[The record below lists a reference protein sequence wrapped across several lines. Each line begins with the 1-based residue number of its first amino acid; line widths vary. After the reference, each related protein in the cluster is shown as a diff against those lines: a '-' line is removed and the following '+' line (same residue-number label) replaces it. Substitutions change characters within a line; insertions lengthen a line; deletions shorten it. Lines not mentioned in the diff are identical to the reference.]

1 MSSPYLAVAWG
12 GKVSLYRRDSSSA
25 LTFVSTTTVT
35 TANITDIKWDPTGV
49 YLAISFGFTAPYA
62 AVYKLAGAS
71 GSETFT
77 ALSNPATA
85 YNNRARY
92 VAWSN
97 SGTRL
102 MVGGY
107 DSANGVNSPITQ
119 FYNFASDTLTFDR
132 SYTYMARAGWRATFT
147 PDDKY
152 ILITQSAGTGGSEL
166 LSLNANGLDYDR
178 TNFYLNGYNNSTGVA
193 AAQKL
198 LSIGGNYGTPLKAFD
213 NTSGTP
219 SEFSSYPSG
228 RPAYGG
234 PVAFT
239 SAADYLVCALGYTTA
254 TLADQLKLYAV
265 SGGALTVQTGPNTQP
280 VPSLTSDGNQ
290 LANDLAFTRSGD
302 FLAVGLGVASAP
314 FFVWYSRSGGSLTK
328 LTNPSTMPTSA
339 VVATAWSE
347 PPTPTITMAAST
359 DNATAVLQQGPV
371 LQDSQGYFLQGPVLQ
386 DATAR
391 FQQGTV
397 FIVASTDNAT
407 GSFTE
412 GNDGPL
418 HSTLAS
424 AAASFSE
431 GNDGPLHATLQAVT
445 AVFKEGDDGK
455 MTLTLGGASAN
466 IHISLAQEYDSFVYD
481 SLVAGDGASG
491 ALRCSSS
498 IVDTAAFVDAVKLA
512 FAVNIQDVVNLT
524 ASATGHYT
532 LTALVIEQMKIYGVA
547 SSTLEAINMLSDAIK
562 LKDTADRAFVAVI
575 HDAVNLGENI
585 EGHLNAIAQALDTLA
600 VEDVLSQSVVVVKA
614 ITDAVNL
621 ADNFSLSAVLNAMIT
636 DQVDFKISF
645 GTDFGVF
652 ETWVINSE
660 TGAPSRYDTFDFN
673 SYANRRGLSLGANDS
688 GLYQLDNDDDEGQE
702 INASFTT
709 GKLRFNTSLLTNVH
723 SVYIAFSATGKMA
736 LKVVSE
742 QNGKPIERW
751 YQLEGNPGEA
761 REGRFKLG
769 RGSKSPFWQF
779 TLVNITGAD
788 FNIDEMDYDVIRLSR
803 RV

>member
-418 HSTLAS
+418 YSTLAPS
-424 AAASFSE
+424 
-431 GNDGPLHATLQAVT
+431 T
-445 AVFKEGDDGK
+445 AVFLEGDDGRLNSTLAPSTAVFLEGDDGFLSSNLQNSSATFLIHVAVHYED
-455 MTLTLGGASAN
+455 TLTASLSAQSAPTSMLRSQDIAMEMAAFTTAMSLGFVQSASEN
-466 IHISLAQEYDSFVYD
+466 LALTATATGIRN
-481 SLVAGDGASG
+481 LVEAIAEQLQASG
-491 ALRCSSS
+491 AVSSRLVGLNT
-498 IVDTAAFVDAVKLA
+498 IADMLA
-512 FAVNIQDVVNLT
+512 FRSSVDSGFYLGIAESLGLHSEALGVLHAVQSV
-524 ASATGHYT
+524 AES
-532 LTALVIEQMKIYGVA
+532 LV
-547 SSTLEAINMLSDAIK
+547 LEALSRTSCLIVQTVGDS
-562 LKDTADRAFVAVI
+562 V
-575 HDAVNLGENI
+575 
-585 EGHLNAIAQALDTLA
+585 TLA
-600 VEDVLSQSVVVVKA
+600 EGLTSVGMFNELLREGIALRIGFATEDG
-614 ITDAVNL
+614 IY
-621 ADNFSLSAVLNAMIT
+621 
-636 DQVDFKISF
+636 
-645 GTDFGVF
+645 
-652 ETWVINSE
+652 ETWVVNTESS
-660 TGAPSRYDTFDFN
+660 GATRYEGFTFN
-673 SYANRRGLSLGANDS
+673 SYAYRRGLGLAASEV
-688 GLYQLDNDDDEGQE
+688 GLYALEGDDDAGEP
-702 INASFTT
+702 INAVALT
-709 GKLRFNTSLLTNVH
+709 GKADFGSPNQKTVPEVFLGFTSD
-723 SVYIAFSATGKMA
+723 GKIG
-736 LKVVSE
+736 LKVISSYD
-742 QNGKPIERW
+742 GKLTERW
-751 YQLEGNPGEA
+751 YELAGKAGDI
-761 REGRFKLG
+761 REGRVNLGKGAKSRYWQFELTNKLG
-769 RGSKSPFWQF
+769 S
-779 TLVNITGAD
+779 D
-788 FNIDEMDYDVIRLSR
+788 FSLDRMDMMVIKLAR